1 MSIKIKVSYESP
13 QELQE
18 ILKRLEP
25 MLLSYKVSRTQEGR
39 YKRAYI
45 RLKNETNSERTE
57 KTAKEQRRN
66 SGNNA
71 NKC

>member
-1 MSIKIKVSYESP
+1 MSIKIKVSYEDP

-25 MLLSYKVSRTQEGR
+25 MLLSYKIPKAQKGK

-45 RLKNETNSERTE
+45 YLKNNTG
-57 KTAKEQRRN
+57 KKILDML
-66 SGNNA
+66 
-71 NKC
+71 K